1 MTALPFSE
9 QLAELI
15 EGYED
20 DVIFHSR
27 QSEYAMGVFKQLE
40 AELTMLMPTVTA
52 QEKQENAEQ
61 LERLKE
67 LRRQAHKLLFI
78 EGDLPSNY

>member
-27 QSEYAMGVFKQLE
+27 QSEYALGVFKQLE
-40 AELTMLMPTVTA
+40 AELTALMPTISRA
-52 QEKQENAEQ
+52 EKLAHAEQ
-61 LERLKE
+61 IDELNE
-67 LRRQAHKLLFI
+67 LRRRSHKLLFI
-78 EGDLPSNY
+78 EGDLAANY